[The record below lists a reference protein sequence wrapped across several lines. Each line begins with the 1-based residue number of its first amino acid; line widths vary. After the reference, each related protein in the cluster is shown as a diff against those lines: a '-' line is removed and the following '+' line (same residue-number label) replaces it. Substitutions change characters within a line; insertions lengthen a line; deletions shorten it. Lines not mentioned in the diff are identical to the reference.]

1 MINKYW
7 EKPIIIIKG
16 RKFVTKR
23 GDRYDIKKVIVIK
36 QK

>member
-23 GDRYDIKKVIVIK
+23 GVLYDTKKIRVIK

>member
-16 RKFVTKR
+16 RKFVAKN
-23 GDRYDIKKVIVIK
+23 GVRYDIKKVRVIK